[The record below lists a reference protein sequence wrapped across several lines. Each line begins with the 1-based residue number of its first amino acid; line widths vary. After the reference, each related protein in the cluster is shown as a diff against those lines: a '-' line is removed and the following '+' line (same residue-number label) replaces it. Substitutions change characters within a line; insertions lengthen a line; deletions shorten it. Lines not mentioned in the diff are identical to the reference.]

1 MYKQLLMIGILVNC
15 NLVADS
21 ADYNSGQGEQ
31 NKKTGII
38 AGAKKRARAVL
49 GALWTKRSK
58 KARALMAIAA
68 ANLLCGMIIMQFCD
82 KEEQQIWPTNC
93 REVLDYQGIIS
104 QNKFELSLLKKIAN
118 LPPKMLQAT
127 LLFPAAGVVMAAKQ
141 AGIPEECNL
150 PLRCFNFIQNHLV
163 FKP

>member
-1 MYKQLLMIGILVNC
+1 MYKQLLILGILVNC

-68 ANLLCGMIIMQFCD
+68 ANLLCGMIIMQLCN
-82 KEEQQIWPTNC
+82 KKYQIWPTNC
-93 REVLDYQGIIS
+93 AEILDEQGFIIQS
-104 QNKFELSLLKKIAN
+104 KFELSRLKKIAN
-118 LPPKMLQAT
+118 LLPKTLQAALFLPGFGVEMAGMPNKYN
-127 LLFPAAGVVMAAKQ
+127 LLG
-141 AGIPEECNL
+141 
-150 PLRCFNFIQNHLV
+150 RCFEFIDKHLV
-163 FKP
+163 FKFTP